1 VKKFEKNIK
10 REIEIEERISSGT
23 ADIIDYFELGDI
35 YLSSGKYNE
44 LLYLY
49 SELKSYQLSHLELA
63 RVYHEEGEAYLSCGI
78 EEKAW
83 ESFTE
88 SLQVNSYLY

>member
-1 VKKFEKNIK
+1 MKKFEKNIK

-44 LLYLY
+44 LLYLICMKLD
-49 SELKSYQLSHLELA
+49 SEVK
-63 RVYHEEGEAYLSCGI
+63 R
-78 EEKAW
+78 K
-83 ESFTE
+83 
-88 SLQVNSYLY
+88 